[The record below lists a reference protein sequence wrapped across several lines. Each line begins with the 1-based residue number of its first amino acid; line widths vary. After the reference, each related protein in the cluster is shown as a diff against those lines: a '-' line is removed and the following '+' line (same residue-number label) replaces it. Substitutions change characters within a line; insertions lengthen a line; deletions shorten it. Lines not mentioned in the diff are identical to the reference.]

1 MVVERRHDGLDAAV
15 GTLKSAIEAVEAQSN
30 EFEKAKLARALR
42 LETMEEIRK
51 KCDAVEALV
60 PPQLWSLATYK
71 DLLFLDSHQAQKV
84 EGGNGKAS
92 SGGVVV

>member
-1 MVVERRHDGLDAAV
+1 M
-15 GTLKSAIEAVEAQSN
+15 
-30 EFEKAKLARALR
+30 LR

-51 KCDAVEALV
+51 KCDAVEAMV

-71 DLLFLDSHQAQKV
+71 DLLFLDSHQSQYV
-84 EGGNGKAS
+84 DGGAGKAS